1 MDRQER
7 QSALESLAMASLTVQ
22 IPITAPRG
30 ADGPVMI
37 PNELWRML
45 GVECVVNSPPGRD
58 PALLLKQEGAQCSA
72 WI

>member
-1 MDRQER
+1 MVRTDPGALSDTTVAWIDR
-7 QSALESLAMASLTVQ
+7 
-22 IPITAPRG
+22 RG
-30 ADGPVMI
+30 NPPWDR
-37 PNELWRML
+37 WL